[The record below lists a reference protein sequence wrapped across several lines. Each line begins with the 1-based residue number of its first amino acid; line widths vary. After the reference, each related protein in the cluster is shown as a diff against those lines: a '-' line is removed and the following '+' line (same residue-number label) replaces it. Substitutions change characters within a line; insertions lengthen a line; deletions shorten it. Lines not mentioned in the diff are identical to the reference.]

1 MRRISFGVLATLFL
15 VPVTRAGDESPV
27 RGADLGTHVAGPAV
41 TAVPTRATGV
51 ATSGPRR
58 AGAGRRCLSRR
69 SGS

>member
-41 TAVPTRATGV
+41 TAEQLKGKVVFFEYWGNM
-51 ATSGPRR
+51 
-58 AGAGRRCLSRR
+58 
-69 SGS
+69 